1 MEGHTSRENGRLDIE
16 WRGTNI
22 MTVAKARRQLTKQIN
37 HDVSIYPLRR
47 PHRDGTHFLPPNT
60 PKDTPTGSIQIIY
73 ALRLFQ
79 KSLVRNMKLVPGYP
93 RWWLILHLK
102 WGRRRGYE
110 REGGCNNTTILAWGI
125 GGNNVTLNLRGSG
138 GFVRH
143 SWVPAVLFSRGMI
156 LTKLL
161 RPEAW
166 KKDIH
171 PQKYSPRGGLQM
183 IYMTSTQFPACWWA
197 GACFGGWVWSN
208 NTQNK
213 NCVGKRR

>member
-1 MEGHTSRENGRLDIE
+1 
-16 WRGTNI
+16 

-93 RWWLILHLK
+93 RWWLILHRK

-110 REGGCNNTTILAWGI
+110 REGGWNNTTILAWGI
-125 GGNNVTLNLRGSG
+125 EGNNATLSYEAM
-138 GFVRH
+138 
-143 SWVPAVLFSRGMI
+143 AVLWVI
-156 LTKLL
+156 LGCTAVCFHVVCYWQSCARSCERRIYIHKNT
-161 RPEAW
+161 RPGGGSKWVLWSILNSQPVDELVHVLG
-166 KKDIH
+166 DEFEVIIH
-171 PQKYSPRGGLQM
+171 
-183 IYMTSTQFPACWWA
+183 
-197 GACFGGWVWSN
+197 
-208 NTQNK
+208 NK
-213 NCVGKRR
+213 TV